1 MTEPLATIEQLAFRE
16 GGPEDWGG
24 GEFVG
29 WEANYVITK
38 RICDGLGIQQITPAI
53 RAAAIA
59 ESNRQQ
65 KLVEAWNR
73 EQAIIDRERAY
84 RASVA
89 DKVTGLAAAIERFV
103 ATGNRDLLEE
113 DLYDAFRPETR
124 RQQHQADYVESFFRP
139 IG

>member
-1 MTEPLATIEQLAFRE
+1 MTEPTTTIEQLAFRE

-24 GEFVG
+24 EFAG
-29 WEANYVITK
+29 WEQNYVVAE
-38 RICDGLGIQQITPAI
+38 RICDGLGIQQVTPEI

-59 ESNRQQ
+59 ESDRQHR
-65 KLVEAWNR
+65 LVDAWNR
-73 EQAIIDRERAY
+73 DRAIIERERVY
-84 RASVA
+84 RESVA

-113 DLYDAFRPETR
+113 DLYDAFRPEAR
-124 RQQHQADYVESFFRP
+124 RLQHQADYVESFFRP